1 MAIFHLS
8 VKTISRSAGRSA
20 TAAIAYRTGS
30 RIVDERTG
38 IIHDYTR
45 KSGVEHS
52 EIFLPQNSP
61 DWASNRETLWNAV
74 EQKENRRNST
84 VAREFELAFPA
95 ELDGKQRLDLL
106 RDFCSSLVERHGMAV
121 DAAIHAPGKEGDQRN
136 YHAHVLCSTRR
147 LSEEGFKDKTRELD
161 DFKSGE
167 VNYWRSA
174 WSEMTNRHLEK
185 AGRSERIDHRSLE
198 AQRES
203 AISQGDSAKAAE
215 LDRVPTIHIGYAA
228 AQMEKRGIE
237 TERGNEHR
245 QIILRNAEI
254 QPLSRAIQLIENWRA
269 THDNN
274 SRAGHGSI
282 APVPERDTGRDRR
295 GFRTAQSNTG
305 RAGAVP
311 PPSARGRLRNLSEL
325 DMVRFGERSEM
336 LLPGNV
342 SRDVEHQRTDRNQPL
357 RRENTVTSKPKR
369 PEVIRLEW
377 QRLRRDKLTYV
388 HDKAGRI
395 AARGA
400 AQVERQ
406 RQKISSHERQRPEQP
421 SGLIGM
427 FKRSAYEQAASTWQ
441 TIKNGLDRRL
451 VQLKNR
457 LGFVRG
463 YMRKS
468 GAYEMSTPGER
479 LADQLAAKENP
490 ILAGQIKSLNAQ
502 KNAEDMAAYRTRVQ
516 SRKQEKADMKLETI
530 EELKQRGDARRDKA
544 DKAER
549 AELEKASH
557 QASLQNE
564 TIGEETKELESGEKE
579 KLSKRDQVLEKFK
592 AKFERDKQNERGGR
606 GR

>member
-38 IIHDYTR
+38 ITHDYTR

-61 DWASNRETLWNAV
+61 GWASNRETLWNAV

-106 RDFCSSLVERHGMAV
+106 REFCSSLVERHGMAV

-274 SRAGHGSI
+274 R
-282 APVPERDTGRDRR
+282 
-295 GFRTAQSNTG
+295 
-305 RAGAVP
+305 
-311 PPSARGRLRNLSEL
+311 
-325 DMVRFGERSEM
+325 
-336 LLPGNV
+336 LPGNV
-342 SRDVEHQRTDRNQPL
+342 SRDVEHERSQRNQPL
-357 RRENTVTSKPKR
+357 RRENTVTSKPKATGNY
-369 PEVIRLEW
+369 PALTGSVYAADKLS
-377 QRLRRDKLTYV
+377 LRRLT
-388 HDKAGRI
+388 I
-395 AARGA
+395 
-400 AQVERQ
+400 
-406 RQKISSHERQRPEQP
+406 RPGTDCRP
-421 SGLIGM
+421 WGG
-427 FKRSAYEQAASTWQ
+427 
-441 TIKNGLDRRL
+441 NRL
-451 VQLKNR
+451 SVQLKNR